1 MLDNLKIFVR
11 ESWLLVTA
19 ALLCGL
25 LLAATN
31 AALGPRIQMNKTL
44 KLTNLAAGLLP
55 EAKNFVPLPEPIEI
69 KGLDGKPEP
78 AVVFKAVAKDK
89 VVGWA
94 FKAVGSGFADKI
106 DLVVGVDASF
116 NKLTGYDVVASSET
130 PGFGDQIKDAYY
142 RGQFAGAPAERF
154 NLVGFGAANAAD
166 IDSTIVAISGA
177 TISSTAVVQA
187 MNHYLPQLKEQLQQ
201 KGLIPNDSN
210 P

>member
-55 EAKNFVPLPEPIEI
+55 EAKNFVPLPEPIEV

-78 AVVFKAVAKDK
+78 AVVFKAVVKDK

-116 NKLTGYDVVASSET
+116 NKLTG
-130 PGFGDQIKDAYY
+130 
-142 RGQFAGAPAERF
+142 
-154 NLVGFGAANAAD
+154 
-166 IDSTIVAISGA
+166 
-177 TISSTAVVQA
+177 
-187 MNHYLPQLKEQLQQ
+187 
-201 KGLIPNDSN
+201 
-210 P
+210 

>member
-31 AALGPRIQMNKTL
+31 AALGPRIEMNKTL
-44 KLTNLAAGLLP
+44 KLTNLAASLLP
-55 EAKNFVPLPEPIEI
+55 EAKSFAPLPEAIEV
-69 KGLDGKPEP
+69 KGLDGKPES
-78 AVVFKAVAKDK
+78 AVVFKAIADDK
-89 VVGWA
+89 TVGWA

-116 NKLTGYDVVASSET
+116 SKLTGYDVVASSET
-130 PGFGDQIKDAYY
+130 PGFGDQIKYVYY
-142 RGQFAGAPAERF
+142 RGQFTGAPADTF
-154 NLVGFGAANAAD
+154 SLVGFGAANPAD

-177 TISSTAVVQA
+177 TISSAAVVQA

-201 KGLIPNDSN
+201 KGLIPNGSN